1 MYDVIDKQDHMIVQN
16 QLSRNSPIPSDRR
29 LFLCRIN
36 VSRNSRRQLRFG
48 DQKVIKVPPI
58 ILTSSISR
66 EYSIIRFSPQ
76 VVLVEGHF
84 LPFVPVCNRNE
95 FVFLASCT
103 PIVLPETRESIV
115 QGATNIFT
123 TIHSMDMKYL
133 HIDKT

>member
-1 MYDVIDKQDHMIVQN
+1 MYLGIAYLRS
-16 QLSRNSPIPSDRR
+16 LSRIPRYY
-29 LFLCRIN
+29 L
-36 VSRNSRRQLRFG
+36 
-48 DQKVIKVPPI
+48 
-58 ILTSSISR
+58 ILIT
-66 EYSIIRFSPQ
+66 Q

-103 PIVLPETRESIV
+103 PVVLPETRESIV